1 MTMNEI
7 KEYKGTPITFENKD
21 GKVMVNATEMAKPFG
36 RQPNDWLKT
45 EQAQRMIKA
54 ITETKKIGSVEN
66 QLVVTVKGGNDLSK
80 QGTWMH
86 EDVALV
92 FAQWLSPEFY
102 LWCNDRIKELLSN
115 GVATINNDDETILNA
130 ITILQKR
137 IEESKARQKALEQKI
152 AIDKPKVEYFDKL
165 VDRQLLT
172 NFRDTAKEFGIKPTD
187 FINSLLEKGYIY
199 RDKKGNIKPYAQ
211 HTPELFEIKD
221 YKSIDGKHV
230 GSQTLITPKGKATF
244 NLLIKPEINPF

>member
-1 MTMNEI
+1 MNEI

-36 RQPNDWLKT
+36 HGKEPSYWLNTQQSKN
-45 EQAQRMIKA
+45 MIA
-54 ITETKKIGSVEN
+54 TISTSRNIEVAD
-66 QLVVTVKGGNDLSK
+66 LVVVTNGGNTGN
-80 QGTWMH
+80 GTWMH

-172 NFRDTAKEFGIKPTD
+172 NFRDTAKEFGIKQTD

-244 NLLIKPEINPF
+244 SLLIKPEINPF